1 MSLSWQRSP
10 AGNPKIR
17 NQLHI
22 PGYEIHE
29 AQSWES
35 KEMLSAQEWI
45 THSVSFLYVYSLL
58 FTHHTKVLS
67 PGETVFSKFSI
78 KFKRSHYDGGYTK
91 DCEKII
97 YTCLKFMF

>member
-17 NQLHI
+17 NLLHI

-29 AQSWES
+29 AQSWEP

-45 THSVSFLYVYSLL
+45 THSVSCLYVYSLL

-67 PGETVFSKFSI
+67 PGQTVFSKFSI
-78 KFKRSHYDGGYTK
+78 KFSHIMMGETPKNMKKLYTHV
-91 DCEKII
+91 
-97 YTCLKFMF
+97 

>member
-29 AQSWES
+29 AQSWEFKGDVVGTGMDNPFS
-35 KEMLSAQEWI
+35 QLSI
-45 THSVSFLYVYSLL
+45 CLL
-58 FTHHTKVLS
+58 
-67 PGETVFSKFSI
+67 TV
-78 KFKRSHYDGGYTK
+78 
-91 DCEKII
+91 I
-97 YTCLKFMF
+97 YPPY